1 MTSAEI
7 DTDHDFW
14 QLHIRQWQASG
25 LSQASY
31 CRQQS
36 LVKHKFRYWKRKFL
50 TDHEPTELEPKAKA
64 GFTRVQ
70 VAAHVAAP
78 VPPGLSLYFRDGT
91 QLTGIAQHN
100 LALIKQLIEV
110 LR

>member
-1 MTSAEI
+1 MTAIENNS
-7 DTDHDFW
+7 DHDFW
-14 QLHIRQWQASG
+14 QLHITQWQASS

-31 CRQQS
+31 CRQHA
-36 LVKHKFRYWKRKFL
+36 LVTHQFRYWKQKFL
-50 TDHEPTELEPKAKA
+50 ADHAPLDHEPKA
-64 GFTRVQ
+64 GFARVQ
-70 VAAHVAAP
+70 VAAHVSAP